1 MSLLRTHNLTAH
13 YGDFQALFGV
23 DIELNA
29 GETIA
34 IIGQWRG
41 KNHAYALHFWCIAQ
55 CIRERTFE
63 GSAIGAKESDAV
75 MRDGIAMVPEGRKL
89 FPSLS
94 VKENLL
100 IGTYGRKVKGYW
112 TLEAIY
118 DLFPILQEKADAPPR
133 PYQGA
138 AANGG
143 DWTRL
148 NIKPKVCYAMKS
160 ALALPLW

>member
-1 MSLLRTHNLTAH
+1 MPLLTTHNLTAF

-34 IIGQWRG
+34 IIGANGAG
-41 KNHAYALHFWCIAQ
+41 KTSLMRSISGVLSNVSESVMY
-55 CIRERTFE
+55 E

-100 IGTYGRKVKGYW
+100 IGTYGRRSKDIGRLRRSMISFQFCWKRQM
-112 TLEAIY
+112 
-118 DLFPILQEKADAPPR
+118 PPPR
-133 PYQGA
+133 PFQEA
-138 AANGG
+138 SSK
-143 DWTRL
+143 W
-148 NIKPKVCYAMKS
+148 
-160 ALALPLW
+160 